1 MEDRDHDEQGV
12 GAPLDLLEEVH
23 DDDDED
29 SGLSAARFFSAS
41 EDLHDLEADSETPWA
56 RDICSS
62 PAPPSR

>member
-12 GAPLDLLEEVH
+12 GAPLGLLEEVH
-23 DDDDED
+23 DGDDED
-29 SGLSAARFFSAS
+29 SGLSAAQFSLVL
-41 EDLHDLEADSETPWA
+41 EDLHDLEAGSEAPWA